1 MTDEK
6 LPHTANASRQQLQ
19 RRLSRLRAA
28 CALTLAG
35 SWVRRWNGFV
45 GRYRAS
51 ARMEGMM
58 RKIPTP
64 DTTELTGRDAWD
76 ALVAHFGVEDV
87 PTEPMALDELPSM
100 QLVPTD
106 ADRWAQALRMAGLT
120 RDDAKFVADLWEHA
134 R

>member
-1 MTDEK
+1 
-6 LPHTANASRQQLQ
+6 
-19 RRLSRLRAA
+19 
-28 CALTLAG
+28 
-35 SWVRRWNGFV
+35 
-45 GRYRAS
+45 
-51 ARMEGMM
+51 MEGMM